1 MAGNMS
7 GKQMTKAERLAA
19 SAQAVAARRGE
30 GDRADAKTIDRD
42 IVAPTNEQRGM
53 FSEKPVAVRTEKGQV
68 VGRAYRR
75 QPYFVTLAKLPAD
88 RKQPKGN
95 RLITAEQF
103 RAMRFYR
110 ASWEASQASEMRC
123 ALDVSVRGGGDRETI
138 PIGYWESQRVAD
150 CEKPFGGTLLWTMRA
165 IILHDQSF
173 AQVAM
178 MKWGSRDRQR
188 VIVGTGKQK
197 PRIVNEVV
205 PISNAHSDMVR
216 ADFLEGLDHLVR
228 AAGPHTAAE

>member
-1 MAGNMS
+1 MS
-7 GKQMTKAERLAA
+7 SGSKDLTKAQRLAA
-19 SAQAVAARRGE
+19 SARDVAARRGV
-30 GDRADAKTIDRD
+30 GDRADVKTADRD
-42 IVAPTNEQRGM
+42 IAAPTIEQRGM
-53 FSEKPVAVRTEKGQV
+53 FSDKPVAVRTEKGQV
-68 VGRAYRR
+68 VGRAFRR

-88 RKQPKGN
+88 RTQPKGK

-123 ALDVSVRGGGDRETI
+123 ALDVSVRGGGGERETI
-138 PIGYWESQRVAD
+138 PSGYWESQRVAD

-165 IILHDQSF
+165 IILQDQSF

-178 MKWGSRDRQR
+178 IKWGSRDRQR
-188 VIVGTGKQK
+188 ILVGTGKQK

-205 PISNAHSDMVR
+205 PISKYHTDQVR
-216 ADFLEGLDHLVR
+216 EDFLFGLGHLVNAVGR
-228 AAGPHTAAE
+228 YMTVE

>member
-1 MAGNMS
+1 MT
-7 GKQMTKAERLAA
+7 KQWTKAERLAEA
-19 SAQAVAARRGE
+19 ARNVAARRGK
-30 GDRADAKTIDRD
+30 GDRAVAQPTERD
-42 IVAPTNEQRGM
+42 IAAPTDEQRGM
-53 FSEKPVAVRTEKGQV
+53 FSDKPVAVRTEKGQV

-88 RKQPKGN
+88 RTQPKGK
-95 RLITAEQF
+95 RMITAEQF

-123 ALDVSVRGGGDRETI
+123 ALDVSVRGGGGDRETI
-138 PIGYWESQRVAD
+138 PVGYWEGQRVAD
-150 CEKPFGGTLLWTMRA
+150 CERPFGGTLLWTMRA
-165 IILHDQSF
+165 IILQDQSF

-178 MKWGSRDRQR
+178 IKWGSRDRQR

-205 PISNAHSDMVR
+205 PISKAHTEQVR
-216 ADFLEGLDHLVR
+216 EDFMFGLGHLVNAVGR
-228 AAGPHTAAE
+228 YMTVE